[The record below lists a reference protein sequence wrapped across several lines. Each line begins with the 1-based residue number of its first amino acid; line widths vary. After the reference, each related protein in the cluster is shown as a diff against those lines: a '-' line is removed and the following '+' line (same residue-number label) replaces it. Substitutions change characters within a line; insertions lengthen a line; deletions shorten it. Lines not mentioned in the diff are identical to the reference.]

1 MINFREPPVLFQNPR
16 DDTRVGSETES
27 EDSDWTVKTS
37 YTVLRDEAVP
47 CVEDVYIYI

>member
-1 MINFREPPVLFQNPR
+1 MLFQKPR
-16 DDTRVGSETES
+16 ARVGSETES

-47 CVEDVYIYI
+47 CVEDVYIYPP